1 MLTSSRS
8 VMITESRFSW
18 RKRARAFRYAWQG
31 LAALMR
37 YEHNAR
43 IHAVAAVAAV
53 GAGVWLRISPLEW
66 CVVVISIAAV
76 VAAEALNSGL
86 EALADRITVE
96 HDPLV
101 GRAKDYGAAAV
112 TLLAFAALVVGAI
125 IFIPKIFSL
134 L

>member
-1 MLTSSRS
+1 
-8 VMITESRFSW
+8 MITESRFSW